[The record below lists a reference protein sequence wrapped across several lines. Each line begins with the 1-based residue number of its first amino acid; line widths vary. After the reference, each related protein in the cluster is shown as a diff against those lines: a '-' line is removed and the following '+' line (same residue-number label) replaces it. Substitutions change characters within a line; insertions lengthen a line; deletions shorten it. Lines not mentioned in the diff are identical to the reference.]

1 MKTAVKGIV
10 AVLLAGTVAVS
21 MCACGDTDENQ
32 DLSAAATQLSVWGT
46 YASAKVMQDPALNSN
61 NAHFAPNLEVYSA
74 RGEAEADKSS

>member
-32 DLSAAATQLSVWGT
+32 DLSRRG
-46 YASAKVMQDPALNSN
+46 
-61 NAHFAPNLEVYSA
+61 NAVIRLGNLCKRKGDA
-74 RGEAEADKSS
+74 RSRFEQ